1 MCQAPQTEGGMCN
14 LYWLSEDQMARLW
27 PYFPQNHGAPHA
39 DDRRV
44 LSGIILINR
53 NGLRWCD
60 APKQYGPHKTLYNR
74 WKQCFGM
81 GVFARF
87 LTGLTAEAPDPN
99 TISIGATYLKA
110 HCTASSLRLKKRG
123 RGRLIGRTKGGINTK
138 LHAVNEIV
146 GRPIVFF
153 LTAGQVS
160 DFTEARA
167 PVNSLPAAG
176 WLLVDRG
183 YDADW
188 FCETVVDGG

>member
-1 MCQAPQTEGGMCN
+1 M
-14 LYWLSEDQMARLW
+14 
-27 PYFPQNHGAPHA
+27 
-39 DDRRV
+39 V
-44 LSGIILINR
+44 LAAEVPDPDTILI
-53 NGLRWCD
+53 D
-60 APKQYGPHKTLYNR
+60 
-74 WKQCFGM
+74 
-81 GVFARF
+81 
-87 LTGLTAEAPDPN
+87 
-99 TISIGATYLKA
+99 ATYRKA
-110 HCTASSLRLKKRG
+110 HGTASRMRLKKWG

-160 DFTEARA
+160 DFTDARA

-176 WLLVDRG
+176 WLLADRG